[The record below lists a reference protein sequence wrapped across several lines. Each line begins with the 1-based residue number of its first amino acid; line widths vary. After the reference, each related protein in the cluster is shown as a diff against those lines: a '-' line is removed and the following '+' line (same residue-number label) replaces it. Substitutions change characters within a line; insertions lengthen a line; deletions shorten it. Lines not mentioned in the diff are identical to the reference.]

1 MNFYRNMNLPVQKL
15 DQRSVIGVGSDKM
28 AALASH
34 GRTWNLV
41 FSHARTCWQHFD
53 LEWFDIPDAWAQH
66 CSSCFRWCLETFWS
80 VTFAQASLKVSSSS
94 WRFPHHCLQNGAHEG
109 HEGDEGNEGNEGNES
124 HEEHEVDEEGRWR
137 GDASNEGHEGN
148 EGNEGD
154 EGDEVICSLMMAML
168 ASFGSFDAPKWH
180 SSTNTGRSS
189 FRSVGPELSCT
200 APREWTQ
207 GSCHA
212 RQQKDFG
219 WVSLKVR
226 AFLFEVPLVEDDSRL
241 WWFKISSCNASSMPF
256 CHDGRPPMHPRA
268 MAKARLV
275 DAVLAQR
282 GLTMVICCLG
292 RGSGG
297 LGCWCCSS
305 TFAMQLTI
313 CQVLGMGSN
322 LVKRWTSRQLQISC
336 ALC

>member
-1 MNFYRNMNLPVQKL
+1 MLSFVQKCSRL
-15 DQRSVIGVGSDKM
+15 CLVAVAKFCSHYKESIHELLQEHEFARPKTWSEKCDRCRVRQDGRISESRKNLEFGVFPCKDLLTTFWPWVIWYSRRMSSTLFILLQVMLGNF
-28 AALASH
+28 LI
-34 GRTWNLV
+34 R
-41 FSHARTCWQHFD
+41 
-53 LEWFDIPDAWAQH
+53 DI
-66 CSSCFRWCLETFWS
+66 CSSLPESLVELLAISPSLLTEWRPWRPWRRWRQWRQWRQWKPWRAWS
-80 VTFAQASLKVSSSS
+80 
-94 WRFPHHCLQNGAHEG
+94 RC
-109 HEGDEGNEGNEGNES
+109 
-124 HEEHEVDEEGRWR
+124 RWR

-180 SSTNTGRSS
+180 SRTNTGRSS

-241 WWFKISSCNASSMPF
+241 WWWKYLPATPVPCRFAMMAGLQCTQGQWQRQGWWTRSWLKEASLWWSAAWEGVVAGW
-256 CHDGRPPMHPRA
+256 D
-268 MAKARLV
+268 V
-275 DAVLAQR
+275 DAV
-282 GLTMVICCLG
+282 
-292 RGSGG
+292 
-297 LGCWCCSS
+297 
-305 TFAMQLTI
+305 
-313 CQVLGMGSN
+313 
-322 LVKRWTSRQLQISC
+322 RQHLQC
-336 ALC
+336 N

>member
-154 EGDEVICSLMMAML
+154 EVICSLMMAML

-180 SSTNTGRSS
+180 SRTNTGRSS

-241 WWFKISSCNASSMPF
+241 WWWKYLPATPVPCRFAMMAGLQCTQGQWQRQGWWTRSWLKEASLWWSAAWEGVVAGW
-256 CHDGRPPMHPRA
+256 D
-268 MAKARLV
+268 V
-275 DAVLAQR
+275 DAV
-282 GLTMVICCLG
+282 
-292 RGSGG
+292 
-297 LGCWCCSS
+297 
-305 TFAMQLTI
+305 
-313 CQVLGMGSN
+313 
-322 LVKRWTSRQLQISC
+322 RQHLQC
-336 ALC
+336 N